1 MTDLKECPKCKGK
14 MSAGTLKKIGYYGNP
29 PYEFAPDGETPFP
42 VKGVPGKRKQLS
54 LYCCENCGFI
64 EFYGK

>member
-1 MTDLKECPKCKGK
+1 MPEVKECPKCKGS
-14 MSAGTLKKIGYYGNP
+14 MTVGTLKKIGYHGNP
-29 PYEFAPDGETPFP
+29 PYEFAPDGEPPFDVRGIP
-42 VKGVPGKRKQLS
+42 SKRKQMA

>member
-1 MTDLKECPKCKGK
+1 MPEEKECPKCRSK
-14 MSAGTLKKIGYYGNP
+14 MSAGTLKKIGYHGNP
-29 PYEFAPDGETPFP
+29 PYEFAPDGEPPFDVRGIP
-42 VKGVPGKRKQLS
+42 SKRKQMS

>member
-1 MTDLKECPKCKGK
+1 MPEVKECPKCKGK
-14 MSAGTLKKIGYYGNP
+14 MSAGTLKKIGYHGNP
-29 PYEFAPDGETPFP
+29 PYEFAPDGEPEFDVRGIP
-42 VKGVPGKRKQLS
+42 SVRKQLT

>member
-1 MTDLKECPKCKGK
+1 MPEVKECPKCKGK
-14 MSAGTLKKIGYYGNP
+14 MSAGTLKKIGHHGNP
-29 PYEFAPDGETPFP
+29 PYEFAPDGEPPFDVRGIP
-42 VKGVPGKRKQLS
+42 SKRKQMS